1 MASLMDL
8 LAEDGFKRG
17 RNRHKM
23 KPAERGGT
31 TASTTASL
39 HSSRFLSSGSSFL
52 PVRTNSDVNPQRAFT
67 IMSEKGGSTEPRP
80 SSAASRKLSS
90 MDWYEAD
97 SSSVREFKSS
107 SIDSS
112 SKESK
117 QSIRTSGTNR
127 RHQSCF
133 EESDVNCESRRV
145 TGSWDGYSVQGNL
158 GYDKLYKNDLYER
171 KERNGSKTQK
181 PNFDARG
188 EVLALD
194 EAELKSVSSL
204 IINCVSQFLQ
214 DENLRSSIHR
224 SCLSFVNSST
234 VHDGQAKNDSLLSTL
249 EEAIGTV
256 EKLLTEGSNQLELK
270 KVFLKL
276 SVIAGLKSMKSDCGS
291 GSGVPYWYLAASAHL
306 YLSILCKI
314 QNKDKASV
322 KHILQIFSDCPYQAR
337 TVILPQLWVQ
347 LFLPHLSHL
356 KAWRDKEAESI
367 RGTSDIM
374 SALEFLE
381 KVYNDNLDMV
391 TVQFAAYYRSW
402 LIEGNKIPTL
412 PSILI
417 PSASFPETADNN
429 FFFEADLDETYS
441 SRSSTPS
448 QTRIS
453 KRLYESVLGQ
463 AKRIEMTAGL
473 DDVEKKDEAE
483 EWYLNIRR
491 GYDEH
496 MQRDD
501 GYESQSPNFSTNS
514 TDLLEYYSADSR
526 DWGAPSDISIMQ
538 EKDRMDKVSGGSSTS
553 RILEV
558 EDIKVRSEMVQLWH
572 ENKGYIHVHTNDQ
585 EEIDDEL
592 KLKKLSQSAFPS
604 QVAEIAR
611 GHFFVDEVDSSC
623 TLPGKFS
630 LEKSSCVETFG
641 DHEDVDNGSLFA
653 GVLKDFFCPLT
664 GLLLKDPVT
673 LETGHTF
680 ELVAIKERFEQG
692 NKTCPVTGQSLK
704 CTTILEINI
713 VLKHMI
719 NSWILE
725 CFRNAIS
732 VDLYASCSTERQ
744 ACKSRMAFFIVE
756 QLLSGFRSGEKE
768 NIKHLISIG
777 GADFLV
783 QMLELGSLEDK
794 SRAAGLLE
802 QCIRTDGSCRNHLV
816 LTIRKHSL
824 LELIHSKQ
832 VHAKSLAVSLL
843 VELICLNRR
852 MDIIS
857 FLSGLQEELKKAKDD
872 LLECLEISPSKD
884 RVLVAV
890 LLIHFDLME
899 ECKTHSAY
907 MKAAVKCI
915 ITTLGCCLS
924 DKGFIANCEKALLM
938 LGGHFSSSGEILTE
952 AWLLKQAGCSDNS
965 LSCNDEDDQAIPEE
979 EANKRE
985 EWLKNMAL
993 ALLGYGKKSFL
1004 GSLSLCWKSGSPVL
1018 VRLCLVT
1025 TAWLS
1030 HALVSISVPALQFST
1045 FLAFMPRLK
1054 ECLKDSVD
1062 IKDRVLASL
1071 CLLNFSRITECKV
1084 TIITL
1089 ADEIEEPLR
1098 SLTELTWTAKH
1109 LYNDLFDEEA
1119 Q

>member
-1 MASLMDL
+1 
-8 LAEDGFKRG
+8 
-17 RNRHKM
+17 
-23 KPAERGGT
+23 
-31 TASTTASL
+31 
-39 HSSRFLSSGSSFL
+39 
-52 PVRTNSDVNPQRAFT
+52 
-67 IMSEKGGSTEPRP
+67 
-80 SSAASRKLSS
+80 
-90 MDWYEAD
+90 
-97 SSSVREFKSS
+97 
-107 SIDSS
+107 
-112 SKESK
+112 
-117 QSIRTSGTNR
+117 
-127 RHQSCF
+127 
-133 EESDVNCESRRV
+133 
-145 TGSWDGYSVQGNL
+145 
-158 GYDKLYKNDLYER
+158 
-171 KERNGSKTQK
+171 
-181 PNFDARG
+181 
-188 EVLALD
+188 
-194 EAELKSVSSL
+194 
-204 IINCVSQFLQ
+204 
-214 DENLRSSIHR
+214 
-224 SCLSFVNSST
+224 
-234 VHDGQAKNDSLLSTL
+234 
-249 EEAIGTV
+249 
-256 EKLLTEGSNQLELK
+256 
-270 KVFLKL
+270 
-276 SVIAGLKSMKSDCGS
+276 
-291 GSGVPYWYLAASAHL
+291 
-306 YLSILCKI
+306 
-314 QNKDKASV
+314 
-322 KHILQIFSDCPYQAR
+322 
-337 TVILPQLWVQ
+337 
-347 LFLPHLSHL
+347 
-356 KAWRDKEAESI
+356 
-367 RGTSDIM
+367 M

-381 KVYNDNLDMV
+381 KVYNDNLDMG

-429 FFFEADLDETYS
+429 NEVDLDETYS

-501 GYESQSPNFSTNS
+501 GYESQSPNSSTNS

-526 DWGAPSDISIMQ
+526 DWGAPSDIMQ

-592 KLKKLSQSAFPS
+592 KLKKLSQAAFPS

-630 LEKSSCVETFG
+630 LEKSSC
-641 DHEDVDNGSLFA
+641 
-653 GVLKDFFCPLT
+653 
-664 GLLLKDPVT
+664 
-673 LETGHTF
+673 
-680 ELVAIKERFEQG
+680 
-692 NKTCPVTGQSLK
+692 
-704 CTTILEINI
+704 
-713 VLKHMI
+713 
-719 NSWILE
+719 
-725 CFRNAIS
+725 
-732 VDLYASCSTERQ
+732 TERQ

-756 QLLSGFRSGEKE
+756 QLLSGFRSG
-768 NIKHLISIG
+768 
-777 GADFLV
+777 
-783 QMLELGSLEDK
+783 LGSLEDK

-802 QCIRTDGSCRNHLV
+802 QCIRTDGSCRNYLV

-824 LELIHSKQ
+824 LEIIHNKQ

-907 MKAAVKCI
+907 MEAAVKCI

-952 AWLLKQAGCSDNS
+952 AWLLKQAGCGDNS